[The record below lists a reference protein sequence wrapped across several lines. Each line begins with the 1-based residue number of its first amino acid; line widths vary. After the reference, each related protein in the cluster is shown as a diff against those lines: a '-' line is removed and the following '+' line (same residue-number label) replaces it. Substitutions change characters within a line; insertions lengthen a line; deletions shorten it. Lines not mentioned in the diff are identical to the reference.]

1 MNNMS
6 KNQYESFQDNVN
18 GLVREEGDNIQQKFT
33 PFGLLEFAG
42 LTLKQILKIQY
53 KGKLLKEYPFKSYK
67 EFEDDFTPFLK
78 EQIQIKI
85 TKNYL
90 KEKLVEK
97 QQRDLKYLN
106 QRGISY
112 IKKYTEIIDA
122 IHDNLINS
130 LFLDQLSQVNIS
142 QLSLKDRDKFII
154 LCMNKAIE
162 IICQKQIMGS
172 LRLIS
177 KIAPEIKITQDKTGE
192 FSGDCFNIDKQKRKI
207 AEGLKPNR
215 DFVDCELI
223 HLAFFGANDN
233 IFHCYT
239 TDNETEIKERLFFYC
254 RYINFFIWLFFKY
267 TKLNDMPP
275 SFIARKHSNPP
286 EWRYGTVFI
295 LDKKTGEKIKEIS
308 AQKIHK
314 QVRISSD

>member
-1 MNNMS
+1 M
-6 KNQYESFQDNVN
+6 
-18 GLVREEGDNIQQKFT
+18 
-33 PFGLLEFAG
+33 
-42 LTLKQILKIQY
+42 
-53 KGKLLKEYPFKSYK
+53 
-67 EFEDDFTPFLK
+67 
-78 EQIQIKI
+78 
-85 TKNYL
+85 
-90 KEKLVEK
+90 
-97 QQRDLKYLN
+97 
-106 QRGISY
+106 
-112 IKKYTEIIDA
+112 
-122 IHDNLINS
+122 INS
-130 LFLDQLSQVNIS
+130 LFLDQLSQINIS

-154 LCMNKAIE
+154 LCMNKAME

-192 FSGDCFNIDKQKRKI
+192 FSGDCFDIDKQKRKI
-207 AEGLKPNR
+207 AKRLKPNR

-239 TDNETEIKERLFFYC
+239 TDNETEIKQRLFFYC
-254 RYINFFIWLFFKY
+254 RYINFFIWFFFKY

-275 SFIARKHSNPP
+275 SFIARKYSNPP

-308 AQKIHK
+308 AQEIHK
-314 QVRISSD
+314 QVRISSN